1 MSDRL
6 LIIARELGQNFRD
19 FFPILTVVIVFQW
32 FVVGEP
38 MPDVWL
44 RLGGIL
50 VTLVGLTLFVRGL
63 DMSIFPLGQSLAEG
77 VVSRKSMLVLVF
89 FGFAV
94 GFGSTVAEPALA
106 AVAEQAAATAAAAG
120 SLGEDTNVARFAIVL
135 RYLVSAAVGLA
146 VATGV
151 FRILKGWPAAWFV
164 LPGYGLATVIA
175 LSSDSPLSAIAFD
188 AGAAATSAVNVPLM
202 MIIGTGLAALIEAR
216 DPLTDGFGLIAAAS
230 LMPMIV
236 IQLAAVAL
244 GA

>member
-1 MSDRL
+1 
-6 LIIARELGQNFRD
+6 LGKNFRD

-32 FVVGEP
+32 VVVGEP

-77 VVSRKSMLVLVF
+77 VVSRRSMLVLVF

-120 SLGEDTNVARFAIVL
+120 SLGEDTNVA
-135 RYLVSAAVGLA
+135 
-146 VATGV
+146 
-151 FRILKGWPAAWFV
+151 
-164 LPGYGLATVIA
+164 
-175 LSSDSPLSAIAFD
+175 
-188 AGAAATSAVNVPLM
+188 
-202 MIIGTGLAALIEAR
+202 
-216 DPLTDGFGLIAAAS
+216 
-230 LMPMIV
+230 
-236 IQLAAVAL
+236 
-244 GA
+244 